1 MVIGPVKLRHPS
13 GVQFR
18 RRGGFRCCVART
30 CTRGGCGGRCR
41 AVGGQTFAAVVLVVV
56 AAAVVSD

>member
-1 MVIGPVKLRHPS
+1 MKLRHPS